1 MSIAMNLP
9 LILPALLCGVMGYV
23 FAEASL
29 HDMRDN
35 AHQAAIKSGL
45 ASALYWIGAGVA
57 LAGVVL

>member
-1 MSIAMNLP
+1 
-9 LILPALLCGVMGYV
+9 MGYV

-57 LAGVVL
+57 LAEVVW